1 MDSILNSVKKMVN
14 VRVEDDSF
22 DADLIIYINTILA
35 VLTQMGVGPVE
46 GFTITSDAET
56 WEDFV
61 GDDVRVQLIKTY
73 VGLRVRML
81 FDPPT
86 NSSAT
91 QAFDNSIHETEWRIY
106 AMTNYGGWD

>member
-1 MDSILNSVKKMVN
+1 MDSILNSVKKLVN
-14 VRVEDDSF
+14 VHIEDDSF
-22 DADLIIYINTILA
+22 DQDLIIYINTILA
-35 VLTQMGVGPVE
+35 VLTQMGVGPTE
-46 GFTITSDAET
+46 GFQITGPDET

-61 GDDVRVQLIKTY
+61 EDDVRVQLIKTY

-91 QAFDNSIHETEWRIY
+91 QAIDNSIHETEWRIY
-106 AMTNYGGWD
+106 AMSNYGGW